1 MKSIVCPNC
10 EGQNIRS
17 FSAAAVA
24 GHVVADV
31 WSDPLRCLDCYHR
44 FWIIRNHPVQFA

>member
-1 MKSIVCPNC
+1 METMTQSIVCPNC

-24 GHVVADV
+24 DTLWQMFGVIRYVA
-31 WSDPLRCLDCYHR
+31 
-44 FWIIRNHPVQFA
+44 WIAITASG